1 MESRGS
7 ERRYLFISTS
17 LLTLIYCVYISY
29 VVGVLDGTPS
39 WCSYT
44 ADPPPN
50 KNFRQMFNKAYICR
64 QMYFVEQNVRQKH
77 KSVDKICFCRT
88 NVRQIAYS
96 CRQKFRQNTFLAG
109 HWSGKVPTKHI
120 FVDKIC
126 FVEQSSGKIEIC
138 RQNMLCRTFFRQK
151 YALSDIFVEQNVRQ
165 NHTVDKCM
173 LSGPAGPG
181 GRAARWQAQPAGPKS
196 YCRQIYAFGP
206 AGLGGRAAYIIQS
219 TVF

>member
-1 MESRGS
+1 MKMSGIKGIRTQI
-7 ERRYLFISTS
+7 FIYIHVFAFW
-17 LLTLIYCVYISY
+17 TLIYCVYISY

-44 ADPPPN
+44 ADPLPN

-120 FVDKIC
+120 FVDK
-126 FVEQSSGKIEIC
+126 
-138 RQNMLCRTFFRQK
+138 NMLC
-151 YALSDIFVEQNVRQ
+151 
-165 NHTVDKCM
+165 
-173 LSGPAGPG
+173 
-181 GRAARWQAQPAGPKS
+181 
-196 YCRQIYAFGP
+196 
-206 AGLGGRAAYIIQS
+206 
-219 TVF
+219 

>member
-7 ERRYLFISTS
+7 ERRYSFISTS

-120 FVDKIC
+120 FIDKIC
-126 FVEQSSGKIEIC
+126 FVGHSYGKSC
-138 RQNMLCRTFFRQK
+138 
-151 YALSDIFVEQNVRQ
+151 
-165 NHTVDKCM
+165 
-173 LSGPAGPG
+173 
-181 GRAARWQAQPAGPKS
+181 
-196 YCRQIYAFGP
+196 
-206 AGLGGRAAYIIQS
+206 
-219 TVF
+219 

>member
-1 MESRGS
+1 MKIKDGEWKWVESRGS

-64 QMYFVEQNVRQKH
+64 QMYSVEQNVRQKH

-120 FVDKIC
+120 FVDK
-126 FVEQSSGKIEIC
+126 
-138 RQNMLCRTFFRQK
+138 NMLCWTKFRQNRKLSTK
-151 YALSDIFVEQNVRQ
+151 YALSDILPAKICFVG
-165 NHTVDKCM
+165 HFCWTKC
-173 LSGPAGPG
+173 PA
-181 GRAARWQAQPAGPKS
+181 KS
-196 YCRQIYAFGP
+196 YCRQIYAFRAGRPRRPGCPLAGP
-206 AGLGGRAAYIIQS
+206 AGRPKIILSTNICFPGRQA
-219 TVF
+219 

>member
-1 MESRGS
+1 M
-7 ERRYLFISTS
+7 
-17 LLTLIYCVYISY
+17 LLSDEC
-29 VVGVLDGTPS
+29 P
-39 WCSYT
+39 
-44 ADPPPN
+44 A
-50 KNFRQMFNKAYICR
+50 
-64 QMYFVEQNVRQKH
+64 
-77 KSVDKICFCRT
+77 KS
-88 NVRQIAYS
+88 YS
-96 CRQKFRQNTFLAG
+96 CRQKSRQNTFLAG

-165 NHTVDKCM
+165 NHTVDKYM

-181 GRAARWQAQPAGPKS
+181 GRAARWQAQPTGPKS
-196 YCRQIYAFGP
+196 YCRQIYIYMHSGP